1 MKGYFEKSPQTPLYK
16 RGGSIPGFCQRGGS
30 ILELFQSSGGFQAGE
45 KISHF
50 GKGGLSGILCSKGS
64 PLKCVHNQ
72 HGVALVVVLLAL
84 VLLTAMV
91 VEFSYGVYT
100 GTNDLYNWRDS
111 QRLSVMAKSGINVS
125 AKGLR
130 ELLKNPDTWPKEMP
144 VENPFED
151 FKGTV
156 VIRIEDETGKFNLN
170 SIVPFNQDIHENDP
184 GSPYNRF
191 KKLLTVLSIDV
202 KIEDRIVDWIKN
214 GKARLSSSGTDSKN
228 FYLDSVDEILLING
242 ISREDYDKLLPYVTV
257 YGSIELPLIN
267 INSAQKPVLM
277 SLYDSEIGF
286 SIDENKAKSIIQYR
300 NGNPFGD
307 ISEFKKIAGTGFA
320 ANQITVNPEF
330 LTIRATASSEG
341 VKRVIE
347 TVLDKTNIIHSWKE
361 Y

>member
-1 MKGYFEKSPQTPLYK
+1 
-16 RGGSIPGFCQRGGS
+16 
-30 ILELFQSSGGFQAGE
+30 
-45 KISHF
+45 
-50 GKGGLSGILCSKGS
+50 
-64 PLKCVHNQ
+64 
-72 HGVALVVVLLAL
+72 
-84 VLLTAMV
+84 
-91 VEFSYGVYT
+91 
-100 GTNDLYNWRDS
+100 
-111 QRLSVMAKSGINVS
+111 
-125 AKGLR
+125 
-130 ELLKNPDTWPKEMP
+130 MP

-170 SIVPFNQDIHENDP
+170 SIVPSNQDIHENDP

-242 ISREDYDKLLPYVTV
+242 ISREVYDKLLPYVTV

-286 SIDENKAKSIIQYR
+286 PIDENKAKSIIQYR

-307 ISEFKKIAGTGFA
+307 ISKFDKIAGTRFTA
-320 ANQITVNPEF
+320 DQITVNPEF

-347 TVLDKTNIIHSWKE
+347 MVCDTRITAKSWKE